1 MEINKKILAIPN
13 VCLYNDKKV
22 KSTIILRICLAY
34 SITACEDEPTRK
46 DETGRMMP
54 KLGVLN
60 LTRMMPRLG
69 VLNLVRMMTRLGK
82 MIELGKTV

>member
-60 LTRMMPRLG
+60 L
-69 VLNLVRMMTRLGK
+69 VRMMTRLGK

>member
-60 LTRMMPRLG
+60 LTRMMPKL
-69 VLNLVRMMTRLGK
+69 RMMPRLGK